1 MMKKLLSSLV
11 LFLLPIVAFAQ
22 QGSIRYDATVKIEIQ
37 LPPGME
43 HMADQIPDSR
53 TSGRMLYFTDA
64 AALIKDAPEAET
76 DESGDVNLHG
86 DGFAFRMSSGS
97 QAEEET
103 FYDFDTGDVI
113 EKTDFLGRTFRIAG
127 EMEEYQWRLTS
138 DQSEYLG
145 FKCQKA
151 IAERDSSIVEA
162 WFTTEIPVSAGPA
175 GLTGL
180 PGMIL
185 VANFDDGQRTYTA
198 TEVDL
203 ETDVSDMIT
212 PPKGGKEVSRE
223 EYDGIVEEKMKEMGA
238 TRGRGANMRVMI
250 HN

>member
-11 LFLLPIVAFAQ
+11 LFLLPITVFAQ

-64 AALIKDAPEAET
+64 AALIKDAPKAET
-76 DESGDVNLHG
+76 DESGDVHLRG
-86 DGFAFRMSSGS
+86 DGFAFRMDNS
-97 QAEEET
+97 QPDEET
-103 FYDFDTGDVI
+103 FYDFDTGNVV
-113 EKTDFLGRTFRIAG
+113 EKTDFLGRTFRING
-127 EMEEYQWRLTS
+127 EMEEYQWRMTS

-145 FKCQKA
+145 FRCQRA
-151 IAERDSSIVEA
+151 IAEQDSSIVEA
-162 WFTTEIPVSAGPA
+162 WATTEIPVSAGPA

-203 ETDVSDMIT
+203 ETEIAGMIT

-223 EYDGIVEEKMKEMGA
+223 EYDAIVEEKMEEMGA
-238 TRGRGANMRVMI
+238 TRGRGGNMRVMI
-250 HN
+250 RH